1 MHELPKDNPDK
12 INWRQL
18 SANTAALQLLKDNQN
33 KINWYWLSSNP
44 AIFKPIRDQAIVDV
58 LYEL

>member
-1 MHELPKDNPDK
+1 LHELPKDNPDK

-18 SANTAALQLLKDNQN
+18 SANTAALQLLKENPD
-33 KINWYWLSSNP
+33 KIDWLMLSQNP
-44 AIFKPIRDQAIVDV
+44 AIFKPVRDQAIVDV